1 MIIVDKPYVS
11 DFLKE
16 TIEKNKYNVV
26 KTEIAE
32 AFGFNGNNN
41 IIDEETAISLARSSR
56 NLKIYTPS
64 ENSIGWI
71 AKNLAFSELPQKIDQ
86 FKNKRKFRDL
96 IKPLYPDYFYKEV
109 QFEEL
114 EKLSIDQ
121 IPLPF
126 IIKPNVGF
134 FSIGVYKVEN
144 AEEWNPT
151 IELIKA
157 EILRNRDIYP
167 KEVMNPGS
175 FIIEQLINGEEYAY
189 DAYYNEDGEP
199 VVLGILKHMFA
210 SKNDVSDRV
219 YFTSKKIIE
228 ENIPRF
234 TEFLKAIGELSGV
247 KNFPVHVEVRVDKFG
262 KIVPI
267 EVNPLRFGGWCTTAD
282 MTYFTYGFNPYEY
295 FFEAKKPDWEKILE
309 KKEGFLYS
317 VIVLDN
323 SSGIDGRKIEEF
335 DYAKLRSTFET
346 VLEMR
351 DVNFKEYPLF
361 GFVFTETREENIEEL
376 EYILKSD
383 LSEFVVKKL

>member
-1 MIIVDKPYVS
+1 MIIVDRPYVS

-32 AFGFNGNNN
+32 AFGFYGNNN
-41 IIDEETAISLARSSR
+41 IIDEETAIRLARSSR

-71 AKNLAFSELPQKIDQ
+71 AKNLAFSDLPQKIDQ

-109 QFEEL
+109 QFKEL

-134 FSIGVYKVEN
+134 FSMGVYKVEN
-144 AEEWNPT
+144 AEEWDQ
-151 IELIKA
+151 ILDLIKS
-157 EILRNRDIYP
+157 ELFSNKNIYP
-167 KEVMNPGS
+167 KEVMDPGS
-175 FIIEQLINGEEYAY
+175 FIIEQLIEGEEYAF

-199 VVLGILKHMFA
+199 VVLGIMKHMFA
-210 SKNDVSDRV
+210 SNNDVSDRV
-219 YFTSKKIIE
+219 YITSKKIIE
-228 ENIPRF
+228 ENIHRF
-234 TEFLKAIGELSGV
+234 TEFLKAIGKLSEL
-247 KNFPVHVEVRVDKFG
+247 KNFPLHVEVRVDNFG
-262 KIVPI
+262 KTVPI

-295 FFEAKKPDWEKILE
+295 FFEAKKPDWEDLLA
-309 KKEGFLYS
+309 KKDGMVYS
-317 VIVLDN
+317 VVVLDN
-323 SSGIDGRKIEEF
+323 STGIDGKNIESFNYE
-335 DYAKLRSTFET
+335 KLHSSFET

-351 DVNFKEYPLF
+351 KINYKDYPLF
-361 GFVFTETREENIEEL
+361 GFVFTETREDNISEL
-376 EYILKSD
+376 EHILKSD
-383 LSEFVVKKL
+383 LNEFVVKR